1 MLHQFYVK
9 LVSFIPRLLVGIFIF
24 CLFLLLAF
32 VLGKLLKKVFLKSGL
47 DKVVSSLVIRIL
59 KWTVIIIGSIT
70 ALGTLGI
77 NVQALVAGLGLTGFA
92 LGLAF
97 KDFLSNTIAGILII
111 IYKPFKLGD
120 TIKISSFEGK
130 VVDINL
136 RYTVLEVD
144 DKKIFIPNSQA
155 MTTALIVRKSN

>member
-1 MLHQFYVK
+1 MLSQFYLK
-9 LVSFIPRLLVGIFIF
+9 LISFTPRFVAGILIF
-24 CLFLLLAF
+24 CLFLILAF
-32 VLGKLLKKVFLKSGL
+32 ALGKILKNIFSKSGL
-47 DKVVSSLVIRIL
+47 DKVVSSLVIRVL
-59 KWTVIIIGSIT
+59 KWTVIIIGGIT
-70 ALGTLGI
+70 ALGTFGI

-111 IYKPFKLGD
+111 IHRPFKLGD
-120 TIKISSFEGK
+120 TIKVSSFEGK
-130 VVDINL
+130 VIDINL
-136 RYTVLEVD
+136 RYTVLEIE